1 MSVKDEDRIT
11 NNYLNRTLRLQN
23 NRMEIDQTVNRFI
36 TFHASST
43 EASFF
48 SPFSV
53 SVDLTNTRPT
63 NSGDITLKCPGLYH
77 IEASITKDGSD
88 PGAGFNELA
97 LQHYDKNRSFVGT
110 LAFAQR
116 KLMANMESLTVEGH
130 IRVDPS
136 EAGAKIDVVVRGTGT
151 VRGWSTTV
159 TPQVYDVTAEPASF
173 VEITYLGP

>member
-1 MSVKDEDRIT
+1 MKTASPTIT
-11 NNYLNRTLRLQN
+11 STALYDCRTIEWTLIRLWT
-23 NRMEIDQTVNRFI
+23 D
-36 TFHASST
+36 SSPFMHWVQKL
-43 EASFF
+43 FF

-97 LQHYDKNRSFVGT
+97 LQHYDKNKSFVGT

-116 KLMANMESLTVEGH
+116 KLMANLESLTVEGN
-130 IRVDPS
+130 IRADPS
-136 EAGAKIDVVVRGTGT
+136 EAGAKITVVVRGTGT
-151 VRGWSTTV
+151 VRGWNTTV
-159 TPQVYDVTAEPASF
+159 TPQVYDVTAEPASY
-173 VEITYLGP
+173 VEITFLGP